1 MPIRILD
8 DHLVNQIA
16 AGEVIERPASIVK
29 ELMENSIDAGASH
42 ITVEIAGG
50 GLQLIEVEDDGAG
63 MNSSE
68 LPLAFLRH
76 ATSKIS
82 TESDLFSIHTMG
94 FRGEALPSIASV
106 SRVEVFS
113 CVHPGEG
120 VRAVFLAGSLE
131 ELSAWATPPGTRIR
145 VEELFFNTP
154 ARKKFLKS
162 PVTEGNQVHETVCR
176 YALARP
182 DISFTFKNEKRL
194 FFKTPGSGK
203 LEDAVTILFGGDFS
217 SHLRE
222 VSCQGSSMQINGLV
236 SALELTRK
244 NRKQQYFFVNR
255 RPVRGPLLFK
265 AIDSAYAGL
274 LISRQHPVVVLSLD
288 IDPRGIDV
296 NVHPQKS
303 EVRFNDEKAVF
314 HFIREAVLSVVKSYD
329 VRPYIPAWGE
339 HPVRKEENA
348 PFILRGE
355 QFQEAESLPWNFRG
369 DTRPSFP
376 AGGIYTRQRPEVQ
389 SGDYAP
395 KQAFRVIGQCLDT
408 YIVLEW
414 DGAIYLVDQHA
425 AHERIIFEE
434 LRAMSGN
441 MQGISQQLI
450 VPQPL
455 ELSSSDLIV
464 LEDNQDLLASL
475 GFQLEPLGHRTLL
488 VRAAPATIHGKE
500 METLLEIIDLLR
512 EGRDPDLNR
521 HILCTMAC
529 KKAVKAGEC
538 LNGSEMEKIVTD
550 LLRLEDYQTCPH
562 GRPTLVRLGQEELER
577 MFKRS

>member
-1 MPIRILD
+1 MPICILD

-29 ELMENSIDAGASH
+29 ELGENSIDAGASH
-42 ITVEIAGG
+42 ISVEIAAG

-82 TESDLFSIHTMG
+82 AESDLFSIQTMG

-113 CVHPGEG
+113 GVRPGEG
-120 VRAVFLAGSLE
+120 VRALFLAGVLE
-131 ELSAWATPPGTRIR
+131 EQSAWATPPGTRIR

-162 PVTEGNQVHETVCR
+162 PVTEGNQVYETVCR

-182 DISFTFKNEKRL
+182 DVSFTFKNEKRL
-194 FFKTPGSGK
+194 FFKTPGSGE
-203 LEDAVTILFGGDFS
+203 LVDAVTVLFGGDFS
-217 SHLRE
+217 SHLLD
-222 VSCQGSSMQINGLV
+222 VSCQGKSMQLNGMV
-236 SALELTRK
+236 SAMELTRK

-265 AIDSAYAGL
+265 AIDSAYEGL
-274 LISRQHPVVVLSLD
+274 LISRQHPVVILSLD
-288 IDPRGIDV
+288 IAPQGIDV

-303 EVRFNDEKAVF
+303 EVRFHDERSVF
-314 HFIREAVLSVVKSYD
+314 HFIREAVKPVVKGYD
-329 VRPYIPAWGE
+329 VRPYISGW
-339 HPVRKEENA
+339 KEQSRPQQED
-348 PFILRGE
+348 PGSPWRGQLR
-355 QFQEAESLPWNFRG
+355 EAETLPWSFG
-369 DTRPSFP
+369 GGTRPSP
-376 AGGIYTRQRPEVQ
+376 RAAESNPGPWQEGQPGESIPR
-389 SGDYAP
+389 
-395 KQAFRVIGQCLDT
+395 QAFRIMGQCLDT
-408 YIVLEW
+408 YIVLEM
-414 DGAIYLVDQHA
+414 DQAIYLVDQHA

-434 LRAMSGN
+434 LRALSGN
-441 MQGISQQLI
+441 AQALSQLLV
-450 VPQPL
+450 VPQSL
-455 ELSSSDLIV
+455 ELSASDLAV
-464 LEDNQDLLASL
+464 LEDNRNLLVSL
-475 GFQLEPLGHRTLL
+475 GFQLEPLGYQTLL

-500 METLLEIIDLLR
+500 METLLEIVDLLR

-521 HILCTMAC
+521 RILCTMAC
-529 KKAVKAGEC
+529 KKAVKAGDC
-538 LNGSEMEKIVTD
+538 LNGAEMEKIITN
-550 LLRLEDYQTCPH
+550 LLQLEDYRTCPH
-562 GRPTLVRLGQEELER
+562 GRPTLVRLGQEELAH